1 MIRPLAT
8 LGFSLLVSTALAA
21 DISIGYLS
29 LENDPRYS
37 EDYAYARIELHPTG
51 DALKG
56 AELGLLD
63 SQMLAEATGNAF
75 RLDAEQAGDV
85 EGLLAKVEAMA
96 SAGTQ
101 FVILDLPGETVDQ
114 LASASRDLPVTLVNA
129 TAPDDVL
136 RARCYPN
143 LLHTAASDRMTAD
156 AMVQYLRSNNWTKV
170 LLLVGDRPR
179 DTQIADSFRQ
189 SAERYRLNIVDER
202 PFSLST
208 NPESREENNSRLL
221 TGGVDYDVIYLADSD
236 GEYGRYLPFAT
247 QLPRPVLGSTGLVA
261 TEWHWSLERYGA
273 PQVNSRF
280 ADLSDGRRMAGQDWS
295 TWIAAKAIAT
305 AYTKSRATD
314 AAGIDAYLRGP
325 KLRIDGSKG
334 VTMNFREWDGQ
345 MRMPVMLAT
354 HNAVIAIPPLDGFAH
369 QLNTLDTLGTD
380 EPEHACL

>member
-1 MIRPLAT
+1 MIRPLAA

-37 EDYAYARIELHPTG
+37 EDYVYARIELHPTG

-63 SQMLAEATGNAF
+63 SQMLAEATGNSF
-75 RLDAEQAGDV
+75 VLDAEKAGDV
-85 EGLLAKVEAMA
+85 DGLLAKVEAMA
-96 SAGTQ
+96 AAGTQ

-136 RARCYPN
+136 RGRCYPN

-170 LLLVGDRPR
+170 LLLVGEQPR
-179 DTQIADSFRQ
+179 DAQIADSFRQ
-189 SAERYRLNIVDER
+189 SAERYRLDIVDQR

-208 NPESREENNSRLL
+208 NPESREENNTRLL
-221 TGGVDYDVIYLADSD
+221 TGGADYDVIYLADSD
-236 GEYGRYLPFAT
+236 GEYGRYLPYAT

-280 ADLSDGRRMAGQDWS
+280 EDISGGRRMAGQDWS

-314 AAGIDAYLRGP
+314 AAGIDAYLRAS

-354 HNAVIAIPPLDGFAH
+354 HNAVIAIPPLDGFEH
-369 QLNTLDTLGTD
+369 QINTLDTLGTD

>member
-1 MIRPLAT
+1 MIRPLAA
-8 LGFSLLVSTALAA
+8 LGFSLLISTALAA
-21 DISIGYLS
+21 DISVGFLS

-37 EDYAYARIELHPTG
+37 EDRVYARIELFPTG

-63 SQMLAEATGNAF
+63 SQMLAEATGNSF
-75 RLDAEQAGDV
+75 VLDAEQAGDV
-85 EGLLAKVEAMA
+85 DGLRDKVEEMA
-96 SAGTQ
+96 AAGTQ

-114 LASASRDLPVTLVNA
+114 LADASKDIPVTLVNA
-129 TAPDDVL
+129 TAPEDVL
-136 RARCYPN
+136 RTRCYPN

-170 LLLVGDRPR
+170 LLLVGEQPR
-179 DTQIADSFRQ
+179 DASIADSFRK
-189 SAERYRLNIVDER
+189 SAERYRLDVVDQR
-202 PFSLST
+202 PFTLST
-208 NPESREENNSRLL
+208 NPENREENNSRLL
-221 TGGVDYDVIYLADSD
+221 TGGADYDVVYLADSE
-236 GEYGRYLPFAT
+236 GEYGRYLPYAT
-247 QLPRPVLGSTGLVA
+247 QLARPVVGSTGLVA

-280 ADLSDGRRMAGQDWS
+280 EDMADGRRMAGQDWS

-305 AYTKSRATD
+305 AYSRSRATD
-314 AAGIDAYLRGP
+314 AASIDAYLRGP
-325 KLRIDGSKG
+325 RLRIDGSKG

-354 HNAVIAIPPLDGFAH
+354 HNAVIAVPPLDGFEH

-380 EPEHACL
+380 EPEQACQ